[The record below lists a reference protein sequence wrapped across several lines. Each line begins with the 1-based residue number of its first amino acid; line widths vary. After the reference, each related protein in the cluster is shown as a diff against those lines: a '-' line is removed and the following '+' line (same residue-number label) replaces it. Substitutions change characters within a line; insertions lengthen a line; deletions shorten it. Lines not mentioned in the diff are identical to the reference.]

1 VGTGKPQHREPEL
14 RARRPRRSTPPIEAI
29 ALLAALS
36 PAFGPPTADAAIYYV
51 GTGAG
56 CTHATI
62 EAALLSAALTPQTDW
77 IHLTRTISYDNVHL
91 TLTNWNPATIGG
103 VNFEG
108 GVDTCGGGLPS
119 GRTTL
124 TGTGSHPVLTVE
136 ATAGEASSVFLAHL
150 ELDGGTRGLDVS
162 GDSFVDVF
170 NSLVIGNGSGVRVTG
185 GARVELR
192 ESARIWSNSGGLFGA
207 GVYCSGSGSEV
218 EIRGV
223 LLDNHA
229 TSAGGGL
236 FATDSCQ
243 VEIGDGAQIL
253 YNSAPLGGGVYLQSS
268 ASMIGGGGGGFGASI
283 TNNTAFDGGG
293 GLYLNGP
300 TTSGQLT
307 NIAIDDNTAAD
318 FGAGIALVN
327 GADLELSRDPDA
339 GDCVAPPRCVSVS
352 GNTLTSGT
360 DGSAVHVGQ
369 LATLKLGQAFVE
381 SNSGA
386 GEAGFLFY
394 AEGGSLIFLEGAR
407 LWNNHAVSL
416 FEADNAAD
424 IQAAFVSA
432 ARNDYLVGGVPPR
445 FDSRGGRA
453 HDGARIDVLTSILVD
468 QGPFE
473 TSGGGEVHG
482 ECLLLDTVAGL
493 TTSTGAPMVGVDP
506 RFRDPDN
513 GDLSLGIDSPAVD
526 SCDAIAA
533 TPVYPDHDL
542 DPRGTDLVAVA
553 DLFGPY
559 DRGADE
565 VVPLFADG
573 FESGNTS
580 TWSATS

>member
-1 VGTGKPQHREPEL
+1 MDTEKPPAREPD
-14 RARRPRRSTPPIEAI
+14 RCARRPPRGAATIASI
-29 ALLAALS
+29 ALLAALA
-36 PAFGPPTADAAIYYV
+36 PAFGPRAADAAIYYV
-51 GTGAG
+51 GGAG

-62 EAALLSAALTPQTDW
+62 AAALLSAALTPETDW
-77 IHLTRTISYDNVHL
+77 IYLTKTISYDNVQL
-91 TLTNWNPATIGG
+91 TLTDWDPATIGG
-103 VNFEG
+103 VNLAG
-108 GVDTCGGGLPS
+108 GIESCGGGLPN

-124 TGTGSHPVLTVE
+124 TGTGSNPVLTVE
-136 ATAGEASSVFLAHL
+136 ATAGEASSVFVSR
-150 ELDGGTRGLDVS
+150 LDLVGGTRGLDVK
-162 GDSFVDVF
+162 GNSFVDVF
-170 NSLVIGNGSGVRVTG
+170 SSIVTGNGTGVRVTA

-192 ESARIWSNSGGLFGA
+192 ESALVYGNSGGLFGG
-207 GVYCSGSGSEV
+207 GVYCSDAGSEV
-218 EIRGV
+218 ELRGV

-236 FATDSCQ
+236 FATASCQ

-253 YNSAPLGGGVYLQSS
+253 LNSAPLGGGVYLQSS
-268 ASMIGGGGGGFGASI
+268 ASMTGGGGGAWGASI
-283 TNNTAFDGGG
+283 TNNTATDGGG

-300 TTSGQLT
+300 ATSGQLT

-327 GADLELSRDPDA
+327 GADLEISRDPGA
-339 GDCVAPPRCVSVS
+339 ANCVAPPRCVSVS
-352 GNTLTSGT
+352 GNALTSGT
-360 DGSAVHVGQ
+360 DGSAIYLES
-369 LATLKLGQAFVE
+369 LATLELAQAFVE

-386 GEAGFLFY
+386 GEAGYLIY
-394 AEGGSLIFLEGAR
+394 AEGGSLIRLEGTR

-424 IQAAFVSA
+424 IVAAFVSA

-445 FDSRGGRA
+445 FDSQGGRA
-453 HDGARIDVLTSILVD
+453 HGGARIDVLTSILVD
-468 QGPFE
+468 HGPFE
-473 TSGGGEVHG
+473 TSDGGEVHG

-526 SCDAIAA
+526 SCDALSAI
-533 TPVYPDHDL
+533 PSYPDHDL

-553 DLFGPY
+553 NLFGPY

-565 VVPLFADG
+565 VVPLFYDG

-580 TWSATS
+580 AWSATF